1 MRIWITGSGGM
12 LGQCVA
18 KQLDALSV
26 EWIGTDLD
34 LDIADQAR
42 VAEFVATNQPTAL
55 INCAAY
61 TAVDAAETDEAAAYR
76 ANAQGPATLARVCIE
91 LQMAFA
97 HVSTEYVFDGD
108 RSEPH
113 EVDSPVG
120 PCNAYGRTK
129 LEGERAISSLF
140 AGGGARSQWL
150 IVRTSW
156 LFGHGR
162 SSFVDTMWK
171 LMLEKPELRV
181 VNDQHGRP
189 TYARDL
195 GQLLVRAIGAT
206 SQPALASGIWHFAN
220 AEPTTWFGLASEVR
234 TALLEARQPIKTE
247 RIVPVTTLEFPRP
260 ARRAKNSVL
269 STSKLETEAQIVP
282 RPWREALRDY
292 VHSRVS
298 NEVSFGNPQ
307 IR

>member
-1 MRIWITGSGGM
+1 MRIWITGSRGM

-18 KQLDALSV
+18 KELDTLGVAWL
-26 EWIGTDLD
+26 GTDLE
-34 LDIADQAR
+34 LDIADEAK
-42 VAEFVATNQPTAL
+42 VEAFVRDHQPTAL

-76 ANAQGPATLARVCIE
+76 VNATGPAVLARACLE
-91 LQMAFA
+91 RRMAFA

-113 EVDSPVG
+113 EVDSPVS

-129 LEGERAISSLF
+129 LEGERAIASLF
-140 AGGGARSQWL
+140 ACDSDRSQWL
-150 IVRTSW
+150 VVRTSW
-156 LFGHGR
+156 LFGYGR

-189 TYARDL
+189 TYATDL
-195 GQLLVRAIGAT
+195 GRLLVRAVGAT
-206 SQPALASGIWHFAN
+206 SQPPLVSGVWHFAN
-220 AEPTTWFGLASEVR
+220 AEATTWFGLASEVR
-234 TALLEARQPIKTE
+234 AALLEARQPIKTE

-260 ARRAKNSVL
+260 ARRPKNSVL
-269 STSKLETEAQIVP
+269 SSKKLETVAQIVP
-282 RPWREALRDY
+282 RSWREALREY
-292 VHSRVS
+292 VQSRVS
-298 NEVSFGNPQ
+298 NEVSLGNSQ